1 MKNKR
6 IENALL
12 CKTNLKKAGIAVLIS
27 ENGNFRA
34 RSLMVQEL
42 IYQGDVMIL
51 TVSFPPVTALKYV
64 KQKLTELKDTYTI

>member
-12 CKTNLKKAGIAVLIS
+12 CKTNHKKAGIAILIS
-27 ENGNFRA
+27 ENGNFRTM
-34 RSLMVQEL
+34 LQEL

-64 KQKLTELKDTYTI
+64 KQKLTELKDTHTI